1 MAPRYTLP
9 GKVYLS
15 EAGSG
20 QVRQMTRRVQE
31 LLQKADLVLH
41 EDPVSE
47 DVSALISVHAS
58 VQDVRKPIDGKK
70 ISPEEIQGRMIA
82 AARIGKIVVRL
93 KGSEPS
99 SFGEAQEE
107 LAALREAGIEFEIVP
122 GAAAAAASA
131 TGQMPP
137 MERESVSKHV
147 S

>member
-20 QVRQMTRRVQE
+20 PARQMTRRLQE
-31 LLQKADLVLH
+31 LLQRADLVLL

-70 ISPEEIQGRMIA
+70 ISSEEIQRRMIA
-82 AARIGKIVVRL
+82 AARVGQIVVRL

-122 GAAAAAASA
+122 GAAAAASA